1 MGIYNAHAFIFLE
14 ETIMAMNIVQLFISV
29 LLYFVL
35 FYGIS
40 FILNMILKMT
50 WLMAYVYPV
59 IVLWII
65 GRVSLFD
72 YISEPGE
79 SFNILWQNIIG
90 ISVYDIIILGSG
102 FIGIILAGMTIRYL
116 RKAGY
121 QMYYGEC
128 ILNINFQ

>member
-79 SFNILWQNIIG
+79 RSEERRVG
-90 ISVYDIIILGSG
+90 
-102 FIGIILAGMTIRYL
+102 
-116 RKAGY
+116 K
-121 QMYYGEC
+121 EC
-128 ILNINFQ
+128 CWRCVGLVV

>member
-1 MGIYNAHAFIFLE
+1 
-14 ETIMAMNIVQLFISV
+14 MAMNVVQLFISV

-50 WLMAYVYPV
+50 WIMAVVYPV

-72 YISEPGE
+72 YISSPGE
-79 SFNILWQNIIG
+79 SFSTLWSNIIG
-90 ISVYDIIILGSG
+90 ISIYDVIILGSG
-102 FIGIILAGMTIRYL
+102 LVGIILAGMTIRYL

-121 QMYYGEC
+121 QM
-128 ILNINFQ
+128 F

>member
-1 MGIYNAHAFIFLE
+1 
-14 ETIMAMNIVQLFISV
+14 MAMNIVQLFISV

-72 YISEPGE
+72 YISEPVE

-121 QMYYGEC
+121 QM
-128 ILNINFQ
+128 F

>member
-1 MGIYNAHAFIFLE
+1 
-14 ETIMAMNIVQLFISV
+14 MAMNVVQLFISV

-50 WLMAYVYPV
+50 WIMAVVYPV

-72 YISEPGE
+72 YISSPGE
-79 SFNILWQNIIG
+79 SFNTLWSNIIG
-90 ISVYDIIILGSG
+90 ISIYDIIILGSG
-102 FIGIILAGMTIRYL
+102 LIGIILAGMTIRYL

-121 QMYYGEC
+121 QM
-128 ILNINFQ
+128 F

>member
-1 MGIYNAHAFIFLE
+1 
-14 ETIMAMNIVQLFISV
+14 MAMNIVQLFISV

-50 WLMAYVYPV
+50 WIMAFVYPV

-72 YISEPGE
+72 YISSTGE
-79 SFNILWQNIIG
+79 SFGILWENIIG
-90 ISVYDIIILGSG
+90 ISIYDVVILGSG

-121 QMYYGEC
+121 QM
-128 ILNINFQ
+128 F

>member
-1 MGIYNAHAFIFLE
+1 MGIYNAHAYFFGGNN
-14 ETIMAMNIVQLFISV
+14 MAMNLIQLFISV

-50 WLMAYVYPV
+50 WIMAVVYPV

-72 YISEPGE
+72 YIFSPGE
-79 SFNILWQNIIG
+79 AFTTLWENIIG
-90 ISVYDIIILGSG
+90 ISFYDIIILGSG
-102 FIGIILAGMTIRYL
+102 LLGIILAGLTIRFL
-116 RKAGY
+116 RKSGY
-121 QMYYGEC
+121 QM
-128 ILNINFQ
+128 F

>member
-1 MGIYNAHAFIFLE
+1 
-14 ETIMAMNIVQLFISV
+14 MAMNIVQLFISV

-50 WLMAYVYPV
+50 WIMAYVYPV

-72 YISEPGE
+72 YIASPGE
-79 SFNILWQNIIG
+79 SFSILWENIIG
-90 ISVYDIIILGSG
+90 ISIYDIVILGSG

-121 QMYYGEC
+121 QM
-128 ILNINFQ
+128 F

>member
-1 MGIYNAHAFIFLE
+1 
-14 ETIMAMNIVQLFISV
+14 MAMNIVQLFISV

-50 WLMAYVYPV
+50 WIMAYVYPV

-65 GRVSLFD
+65 SRVSLFD
-72 YISEPGE
+72 YIANPGE
-79 SFNILWQNIIG
+79 SFGILWENIIG
-90 ISVYDIIILGSG
+90 ISMFDVIILGSG

-121 QMYYGEC
+121 QM
-128 ILNINFQ
+128 F

>member
-1 MGIYNAHAFIFLE
+1 
-14 ETIMAMNIVQLFISV
+14 MAMNIVQLFISV

-50 WLMAYVYPV
+50 WIMAYVYPV

-72 YISEPGE
+72 YIASPGE
-79 SFNILWQNIIG
+79 SFSILWENIIS
-90 ISVYDIIILGSG
+90 ISIYDIVILGSG

-121 QMYYGEC
+121 QM
-128 ILNINFQ
+128 F

>member
-1 MGIYNAHAFIFLE
+1 
-14 ETIMAMNIVQLFISV
+14 MAMNIDQLFISV

-50 WLMAYVYPV
+50 WIMAFVYPV

-72 YISEPGE
+72 YISSPGE
-79 SFNILWQNIIG
+79 SFGILWENIIG
-90 ISVYDIIILGSG
+90 ISFYDVIILGSG

-121 QMYYGEC
+121 QM
-128 ILNINFQ
+128 F

>member
-1 MGIYNAHAFIFLE
+1 MGIYIMPMLLFF

-50 WLMAYVYPV
+50 WIMAYVYPV

-72 YISEPGE
+72 YIASPGE
-79 SFNILWQNIIG
+79 SFGILWENIIG
-90 ISVYDIIILGSG
+90 ISIYDVVILGSG

-121 QMYYGEC
+121 QM
-128 ILNINFQ
+128 F

>member
-1 MGIYNAHAFIFLE
+1 
-14 ETIMAMNIVQLFISV
+14 MAMNIVQLFISA

-50 WLMAYVYPV
+50 WIMAFIYPV

-65 GRVSLFD
+65 GRVDLFD
-72 YISEPGE
+72 YISSPGE
-79 SFNILWQNIIG
+79 SFNTLWQNIIG
-90 ISVYDIIILGSG
+90 ISLFDIIILGTG

-116 RKAGY
+116 RKSGY
-121 QMYYGEC
+121 QM
-128 ILNINFQ
+128 F

>member
-1 MGIYNAHAFIFLE
+1 
-14 ETIMAMNIVQLFISV
+14 MAMNIVQLFISV

-50 WLMAYVYPV
+50 WIMAFVYPV
-59 IVLWII
+59 IVLWIV

-72 YISEPGE
+72 YIASPGDAF
-79 SFNILWQNIIG
+79 STLWANIIG
-90 ISVYDIIILGSG
+90 ISIFDIVILGSG

-121 QMYYGEC
+121 QM
-128 ILNINFQ
+128 F

>member
-1 MGIYNAHAFIFLE
+1 
-14 ETIMAMNIVQLFISV
+14 MAMNIVQLFISV

-90 ISVYDIIILGSG
+90 ISVYEIIILGSG

-121 QMYYGEC
+121 QM
-128 ILNINFQ
+128 F

>member
-1 MGIYNAHAFIFLE
+1 
-14 ETIMAMNIVQLFISV
+14 MNIVQLFISV

-50 WLMAYVYPV
+50 WIMAFVYPV

-72 YISEPGE
+72 YIASPGE
-79 SFNILWQNIIG
+79 SFGILWENTVG
-90 ISVYDIIILGSG
+90 ISIYDIVILGSG

-121 QMYYGEC
+121 QM
-128 ILNINFQ
+128 F

>member
-1 MGIYNAHAFIFLE
+1 
-14 ETIMAMNIVQLFISV
+14 MAMNLVQLFISV

-50 WLMAYVYPV
+50 WIMAYVYPV

-65 GRVSLFD
+65 GRVKLFD
-72 YISEPGE
+72 YIASPGE
-79 SFNILWQNIIG
+79 SFSILWDNIIG
-90 ISVYDIIILGSG
+90 ISIYDVIILGSG

-121 QMYYGEC
+121 QM
-128 ILNINFQ
+128 F

>member
-1 MGIYNAHAFIFLE
+1 
-14 ETIMAMNIVQLFISV
+14 MAMNIVQLFISV

-50 WLMAYVYPV
+50 WIMAFVYPV

-72 YISEPGE
+72 YIASPSE
-79 SFNILWQNIIG
+79 SFGILWENIVG
-90 ISVYDIIILGSG
+90 ISIYDIVILGSG

-121 QMYYGEC
+121 QM
-128 ILNINFQ
+128 F

>member
-1 MGIYNAHAFIFLE
+1 
-14 ETIMAMNIVQLFISV
+14 MAMNIVQLFISV

-50 WLMAYVYPV
+50 WIMAFVYPV

-72 YISEPGE
+72 YIASPSE
-79 SFNILWQNIIG
+79 SFGILWENIVG
-90 ISVYDIIILGSG
+90 ISIYDIVILGSG
-102 FIGIILAGMTIRYL
+102 FIGNILAGMTIRYL

-121 QMYYGEC
+121 QM
-128 ILNINFQ
+128 F

>member
-1 MGIYNAHAFIFLE
+1 
-14 ETIMAMNIVQLFISV
+14 MNVVQLFISV

-50 WLMAYVYPV
+50 WIMAVVYPV

-72 YISEPGE
+72 YISSPGE
-79 SFNILWQNIIG
+79 SFNTLWSNIIG
-90 ISVYDIIILGSG
+90 ISIYDIIILGSG
-102 FIGIILAGMTIRYL
+102 LIGIILAGMTIRYL

-121 QMYYGEC
+121 QM
-128 ILNINFQ
+128 F

>member
-1 MGIYNAHAFIFLE
+1 
-14 ETIMAMNIVQLFISV
+14 MNIVQLFISV

-50 WLMAYVYPV
+50 WIMAFVYPV

-72 YISEPGE
+72 YISSTGE
-79 SFNILWQNIIG
+79 SFGILWENIIG
-90 ISVYDIIILGSG
+90 ISIYDVVILGSG

-121 QMYYGEC
+121 QM
-128 ILNINFQ
+128 F

>member
-1 MGIYNAHAFIFLE
+1 
-14 ETIMAMNIVQLFISV
+14 MAMNIVQLFISV

-50 WLMAYVYPV
+50 WIMAYVYPI

-72 YISEPGE
+72 YIASPGE
-79 SFNILWQNIIG
+79 SLGILWGNIIG
-90 ISVYDIIILGSG
+90 ISIYDVVILGSG

-121 QMYYGEC
+121 QM
-128 ILNINFQ
+128 F